1 MTPNLE
7 LIMSIRNRSVQ
18 KYNVER
24 NQKHLK
30 GQRRA
35 RFSQR
40 RTTTFVTEDDS
51 LRLKQLQGKSIQGSI
66 LKKVQETV
74 LLFGEITTYL
84 DRFEVKQAK
93 QLEKQNSAAE
103 LIKEKED
110 TLVKG
115 SAKIV
120 IGVN

>member
-18 KYNVER
+18 KYNIER

>member
-18 KYNVER
+18 KHNVER

-51 LRLKQLQGKSIQGSI
+51 LRLKQLQGKSIQLSTSK
-66 LKKVQETV
+66 KKV
-74 LLFGEITTYL
+74 
-84 DRFEVKQAK
+84 
-93 QLEKQNSAAE
+93 
-103 LIKEKED
+103 
-110 TLVKG
+110 
-115 SAKIV
+115 
-120 IGVN
+120 

>member
-1 MTPNLE
+1 
-7 LIMSIRNRSVQ
+7 MSIRNRSVQ

>member
-18 KYNVER
+18 KYNIER

-103 LIKEKED
+103 IFKEKED

>member
-103 LIKEKED
+103 IFKEKED

>member
-7 LIMSIRNRSVQ
+7 LIMSIRNRSLQ
-18 KYNVER
+18 KYNFER

-66 LKKVQETV
+66 QRQKFKRRFCNIDL
-74 LLFGEITTYL
+74 GEIKTYS
-84 DRFEVKQAK
+84 R
-93 QLEKQNSAAE
+93 
-103 LIKEKED
+103 
-110 TLVKG
+110 
-115 SAKIV
+115 
-120 IGVN
+120 

>member
-7 LIMSIRNRSVQ
+7 LIMPIRNRNVQ
-18 KYNVER
+18 KYNFER

-66 LKKVQETV
+66 LKKVKDTV
-74 LLFGEITTYL
+74 LF
-84 DRFEVKQAK
+84 FW
-93 QLEKQNSAAE
+93 
-103 LIKEKED
+103 
-110 TLVKG
+110 
-115 SAKIV
+115 
-120 IGVN
+120 